1 MVARHRPSVG
11 TMSVLLFSSWIEKKK
26 DPKYPTLKL
35 STPQRRKVWYWQQ
48 IIGCIHAH
56 VAITVEAG
64 HRASVP
70 LTMYSS
76 FLS

>member
-35 STPQRRKVWYWQQ
+35 STPQRRKVGTGSKSLDAFMPTW
-48 IIGCIHAH
+48 
-56 VAITVEAG
+56 
-64 HRASVP
+64 P
-70 LTMYSS
+70 
-76 FLS
+76 